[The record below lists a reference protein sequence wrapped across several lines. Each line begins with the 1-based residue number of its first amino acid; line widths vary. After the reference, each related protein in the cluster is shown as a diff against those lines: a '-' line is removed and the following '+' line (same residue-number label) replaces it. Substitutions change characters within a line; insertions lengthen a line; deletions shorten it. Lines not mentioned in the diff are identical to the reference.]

1 MNTEAKIQVLE
12 LAGKYLHMIKY
23 AEFLIKTQKEDIK
36 RYPDFLNRQAFC
48 ESRIDINEAMI
59 DKMNNRLTTLLK
71 SICK

>member
-1 MNTEAKIQVLE
+1 MNTESKIQVLD

-23 AEFLIKTQKEDIK
+23 AEFLIKTQREDIK
-36 RYPDFLNRQAFC
+36 RYPDLLNRQAFC